1 MSIVSSVGHFNHPSW
16 QQLCLYQPRSPRHGW
31 LDAQIPQNTPKL
43 SPSCVLN
50 PPESDQP
57 TPSQFQ
63 WCRVDSTLS
72 PTLSQVP
79 LPATLF
85 VIAVIASRISLL
97 LYCPVTLSP
106 AWSLVSHT
114 PPTKNH
120 TWRGFPPP
128 RLSRWP
134 THPHLPPTEG
144 LSYKELIGRVF
155 WQAVTPVWRWE
166 GQFWEGVYFRASIGL
181 PASRLA
187 VYSLLCQHRAGQH
200 RGLHH
205 IIPTT
210 IRGDNDMLSE
220 NQTLVLNIKISPH
233 LSSFRRI

>member
-1 MSIVSSVGHFNHPSW
+1 MAGWTPW
-16 QQLCLYQPRSPRHGW
+16 YPRTPQSYLRAVYSTPRN
-31 LDAQIPQNTPKL
+31 QT
-43 SPSCVLN
+43 
-50 PPESDQP
+50 QP

-210 IRGDNDMLSE
+210 IRGDNEMLSE
-220 NQTLVLNIKISPH
+220 NQTLVLNIKIFHPTLV
-233 LSSFRRI
+233 LSEEYRYAYLVKKRFEWLELETS